1 MEDIDKAL
9 PNVETEIK
17 VPGDE
22 EVLEMEKET
31 IEEQVGPDDIQVTQE
46 EDGGATINFDP
57 EAVNQPGTESHFD
70 NFLKVLNLIFLKQIQ
85 VIILLSYLHDLRHLV
100 D

>member
-1 MEDIDKAL
+1 MADIDKAL

-31 IEEQVGPDDIQVTQE
+31 IEEQVGPDDIEVTQE
-46 EDGGATINFDP
+46 EDGGATII
-57 EAVNQPGTESHFD
+57 
-70 NFLKVLNLIFLKQIQ
+70 LILKQLINQ
-85 VIILLSYLHDLRHLV
+85 ELMDTLTI
-100 D
+100 

>member
-1 MEDIDKAL
+1 MADIDKAL

-31 IEEQVGPDDIQVTQE
+31 IEDVIEPYLIQQGYLMRTPRGRV
-46 EDGGATINFDP
+46 AT
-57 EAVNQPGTESHFD
+57 AKAH
-70 NFLKVLNLIFLKQIQ
+70 
-85 VIILLSYLHDLRHLV
+85 RHLGLPEL
-100 D
+100 DH